1 MINSIRKSYDVV
13 FVVFWQ
19 GMLSFQTIEAIYDKF
34 DSQFYF
40 WCVDYSPMSGG
51 CHFIGDCQ
59 KYVTGCG
66 ACPAIY
72 SKNEKILLILMW
84 NTVNRCMKK

>member
-40 WCVDYSPMSGG
+40 GVW
-51 CHFIGDCQ
+51 I
-59 KYVTGCG
+59 
-66 ACPAIY
+66 
-72 SKNEKILLILMW
+72 ILLCLVVVTLLV
-84 NTVNRCMKK
+84 TVRNM